1 MNALVLGPG
10 GVVGTA
16 WLAGLAVG
24 LRRHGV
30 DLAAADLIVGTS
42 AGAIVGALLATGG
55 DLDRLALS
63 RRPDAAADPG
73 SGRVGAGAAD
83 PAAMGRVFALLGE
96 EGVEPAERL
105 RRVGRLAVEAA
116 PAPEE
121 IHLATMSALVPA
133 ADWPAHLVISAVDI
147 DSGQPQAWDSTSG
160 IPLQAAVAASTA
172 MPAAFPPITIAGR
185 RYMDGALGGGSNA
198 HLATGAD
205 PLLLIEPLAHL
216 FRQEPPAG
224 AITVAPDEQTIAVFG
239 ADLHDRA
246 AWQPSYQAGLRQ
258 AAPAATVIAAAWP
271 R

>member
-30 DLAAADLIVGTS
+30 DLGGADLIVGTS
-42 AGAIVGALLATGG
+42 AGAIVGALLATGS
-55 DLDRLALS
+55 DLERLGVS
-63 RRPDAAADPG
+63 RRPDTSATE
-73 SGRVGAGAAD
+73 GAGEND

-116 PAPEE
+116 AAPEE
-121 IHLATMSALVPA
+121 VHLGRMSALVPA
-133 ADWPAHLVISAVDI
+133 AEWPDRLVITAVDVE
-147 DSGQPQAWDSTSG
+147 SGQPVAWDAGSG
-160 IPLQAAVAASTA
+160 VPLQAAVAASTA
-172 MPAAFPPITIAGR
+172 MPGAFPPITIGGR

-198 HLATGAD
+198 HLAGDAG

-216 FRQEPPAG
+216 FRQPPPAG
-224 AITVAPDEQTIAVFG
+224 AVTVAPDEQTIAVFG
-239 ADLHDRA
+239 ADLHNRA
-246 AWQPSYQAGLRQ
+246 AWLPSYQAGLRQ
-258 AAPAATVIAAAWP
+258 AAPAIVRGWP
-271 R
+271 GN